1 MAVANELLQDALDR
15 VAESV
20 PGVLEGLS
28 AEQVAYRPT
37 PSANSIGWLVW
48 HLTRVLDGHIA
59 ELDGEP
65 ELWETWAERFGLDLP
80 PSSTGYGHTS
90 DDVAKVYVDPPG
102 LLAEY
107 YAAAHSRARSFLAA
121 VDDFSVI
128 VDERWDP
135 PVTMGVRLV
144 SIVDDLA
151 RHVGQAEYLR
161 GLVLSR

>member
-1 MAVANELLQDALDR
+1 MAVANELLLDALDR

-28 AEQVAYRPT
+28 AEQVAYRPE

-65 ELWETWAERFGLDLP
+65 DLWDSWSDRFGLDLP
-80 PSSTGYGHTS
+80 ASSTGYGHTPA
-90 DDVAKVYVDPPG
+90 DVAKVYVDPPS
-102 LLAEY
+102 LLADY
-107 YAAAHSRARSFLAA
+107 HAAAQERARSF
-121 VDDFSVI
+121 VSMVSDFSVV

-144 SIVDDLA
+144 SVVDDLA
-151 RHVGQAEYLR
+151 RHIGQAEYLR